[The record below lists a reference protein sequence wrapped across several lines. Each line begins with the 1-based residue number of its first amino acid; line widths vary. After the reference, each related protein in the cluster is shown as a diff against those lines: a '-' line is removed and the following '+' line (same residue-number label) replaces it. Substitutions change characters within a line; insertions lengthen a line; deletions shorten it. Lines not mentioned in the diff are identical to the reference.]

1 MPVNIRVEG
10 IFPKRSNYP
19 ADIIPKV
26 MSEMEAA
33 LRGPVKHRLV
43 REFEGRAA
51 GWEHKPAFKETG
63 FHSGSRIMSI
73 TVGPFGN
80 NKRIWI
86 FVSGGVSRHPIPKS
100 GSTRMRIRG
109 GRGGYSSH
117 TTATGSTG
125 RGSSYDES
133 ATFYAYNVDHPGIK
147 ARNFEA
153 DIADKAEGYIVG
165 VLALAFSRAV
175 K

>member
-1 MPVNIRVEG
+1 MPVKIRIES
-10 IFPKRSNYP
+10 ILPKRSNYP

-26 MSEMEAA
+26 MSAMEAA

-51 GWEHKPAFKETG
+51 GWEHKPAFKETS
-63 FHSGSRIMSI
+63 FRSGSQLMSI

-80 NKRIWI
+80 NKRIWV
-86 FVSGGVSRHPIPKS
+86 FVSSGVPRHRIPKA
-100 GSTRMRIRG
+100 GRTRMRIRG
-109 GRGGYSSH
+109 GRGGYAPH
-117 TTATGSTG
+117 TTTTGSTG

-133 ATFYAYNVDHPGIK
+133 ATFFAYEVDHPGIQ

-153 DIADKAEGYIVG
+153 DIANKAEGYIVG

-175 K
+175 R

>member
-1 MPVNIRVEG
+1 MPIKIQVEG
-10 IFPKRSNYP
+10 IFPSRSNYP

-33 LRGPVKHRLV
+33 LRGPVKQRLV

-51 GWEHKPAFKETG
+51 GWTHKPSFKETD
-63 FHSGSRIMSI
+63 FHAGSRIMSV

-86 FVSGGVSRHPIPKS
+86 FVSSGVDRHRIPKS
-100 GSTRMRIRG
+100 GRTRMRIRG
-109 GRGGYSSH
+109 GRGGYTPH
-117 TTATGSTG
+117 TNTTGSTG
-125 RGSSYDES
+125 RGSSYNES
-133 ATFYAYNVDHPGIK
+133 ATFYAYEVDHPGIK

-153 DIADKAEGYIVG
+153 DIADKSEGFIVG

-175 K
+175 R